1 MDTRFWGPPAWVM
14 LHSIASGYT
23 PELRDEYKTFF
34 TNLKN
39 VLPCIYCRAS
49 FTEYIEEL
57 PVDGFLESQ
66 EQFFSWLYHIHNKVN
81 NKLRGQG
88 LIEWINPSL
97 DSVAERYKYIDADMT
112 NCHVRDQSLMAWN
125 FLYCMAFVFP
135 ENGMDDALTSTY
147 HGYIV
152 FFNLLRYLLPGKY
165 QTLYKKYISEH
176 PIMEVLKDRESI
188 KQWVYNLELFF
199 NSENKLK
206 CAPFVEIE
214 NLIESYRAGCGGS
227 SKDSKPTCRR
237 T

>member
-1 MDTRFWGPPAWVM
+1 M
-14 LHSIASGYT
+14 LHSIARNYN
-23 PELRDEYKTFF
+23 PELSDEYKTFF

-39 VLPCIYCRAS
+39 VLPCIYCRVS

-97 DSVAERYKYIDADMT
+97 DSVAERYKYIDGDMT
-112 NCHVRDQSLMAWN
+112 NCHVREQSLMGWN
-125 FLYCMAFVFP
+125 FLYCVAFVFP
-135 ENGMDDALTSTY
+135 EHGMDDALTSTY

-165 QTLYKKYISEH
+165 QTLYKEYITAH